1 MELDNLNRILE
12 KKIPLSDLLGFLKD
26 VYFFFPDVSA
36 MKAPEQKLKF
46 IEDKEASLEGRVLV
60 SKMEL
65 QQLLSR
71 IFGYFQ

>member
-1 MELDNLNRILE
+1 MK

-26 VYFFFPDVSA
+26 VYFFSEVSA
-36 MKAPEQKLKF
+36 MKAPEQKLKL
-46 IEDKEASLEGRVLV
+46 IEDKEVSLEGRVLI

-71 IFGYFQ
+71 IFGYFQQ

>member
-1 MELDNLNRILE
+1 MR
-12 KKIPLSDLLGFLKD
+12 LSDLLGFLKD
-26 VYFFFPDVSA
+26 VYFFFSDVSA
-36 MKAPEQKLKF
+36 MKAPGQRLKF
-46 IEDKEASLEGRVLV
+46 IEDKEVSLEGRVLI